1 MKVYKYGDN
10 VDTDVIIPA
19 RYLNAPDE
27 KSLAS
32 HCMEDIDTSFASTV
46 EPGDIIVAGANFG
59 CGSSR
64 EHAPLAI
71 KACGVKCVIAPSFAR
86 IFYRN
91 AINIG
96 FPILECAE
104 AAEGIQAGDTVSVD
118 FSTGVITDETTGKT
132 YQAAPLPAFVQGIV
146 DNGERCGEMNYKIAL
161 IRGDGIG
168 PEVVGEAVKVL
179 EAVGQKFGHS
189 FTYEEVLLGGCATD
203 AVGKSYPDGTAEK
216 CRACDAV
223 LLGAVGG
230 PKWGSDKPA
239 EQRPE
244 TALLAIRKDLGLYA
258 NLRPAAL
265 RPAMADA
272 CPLKRET
279 AEKGIDLMMVRELT
293 GGIYFGQRERYD
305 TPDRGVECADRMA
318 YSEQEIERIG
328 RRAFELASLRR
339 KKVSSVDKANVL
351 ETSRL
356 WRSVMHRL
364 AEEYPDVQYEDVLV
378 DNCAMQLVKDPG
390 QFDVVVTENMFG
402 DILSDEASMVT
413 GSIGLLPSASIGDT
427 APGLYEPIHGSAPD
441 IAGQDKANPI
451 ATILSVAMMFRYSFH
466 LAAEADAVE
475 AAVDA
480 VLAEGWRTPDIA
492 GPGVTPIG
500 TQKMGELICRHIG

>member
-1 MKVYKYGDN
+1 
-10 VDTDVIIPA
+10 
-19 RYLNAPDE
+19 
-27 KSLAS
+27 
-32 HCMEDIDTSFASTV
+32 
-46 EPGDIIVAGANFG
+46 
-59 CGSSR
+59 
-64 EHAPLAI
+64 
-71 KACGVKCVIAPSFAR
+71 
-86 IFYRN
+86 
-91 AINIG
+91 
-96 FPILECAE
+96 
-104 AAEGIQAGDTVSVD
+104 
-118 FSTGVITDETTGKT
+118 
-132 YQAAPLPAFVQGIV
+132 
-146 DNGERCGEMNYKIAL
+146 MNYKIAL

-179 EAVGQKFGHS
+179 EAVGRKFGHS

-216 CRACDAV
+216 CKACDAV

-272 CPLKRET
+272 CPLKKET

-293 GGIYFGQRERYD
+293 GGIYFGKRDKYQTE
-305 TPDRGVECADRMA
+305 DRGLEATDLMA
-318 YSEQEIERIG
+318 YSEKEIERIG
-328 RRAFELASLRR
+328 RRAFELARLRR

-378 DNCAMQLVKDPG
+378 DNCAMQLVRDPG

-402 DILSDEASMVT
+402 DILSDEASEIT
-413 GSIGLLPSASIGDT
+413 GSIGMVPSSSLGDGT
-427 APGLYEPIHGSAPD
+427 RGLYEPIHGSAPD
-441 IAGQDKANPI
+441 IAGQDIINPI
-451 ATILSVAMMFRYSFH
+451 ACILSAAMMLRYSFDM
-466 LAAEADAVE
+466 AAEADCIE
-475 AAVDA
+475 AAVNQVLNDGIRTADIWRPGCEKVGCAAMGDA
-480 VLAEGWRTPDIA
+480 ILAR
-492 GPGVTPIG
+492 
-500 TQKMGELICRHIG
+500 L